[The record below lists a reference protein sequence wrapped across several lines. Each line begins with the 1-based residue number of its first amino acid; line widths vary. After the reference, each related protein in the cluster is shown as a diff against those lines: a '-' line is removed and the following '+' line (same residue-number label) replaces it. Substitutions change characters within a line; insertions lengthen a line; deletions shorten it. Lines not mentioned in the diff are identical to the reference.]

1 MNSRGYDVS
10 GLKNRADLNE
20 ISKISNLIARNYG
33 TDDPIYQ
40 AAHLGVFAHHAGVSD
55 GIKNSVEFA
64 LKNSMITNVICTST
78 LAQGVNLPI
87 KYLVV
92 SSVYQAG
99 EQIKVRDFHNLIGRT
114 ARSGM
119 FTEGTI
125 IFSDP
130 FAFNT
135 NQWKWDQYKHLLNP
149 NNSESCTSIIL
160 DVVKQHSMR
169 NKSSCCFYD
178 VALMRYT
185 DFKKFQETKD
195 LILSDYDKDSEIF
208 RLFKHVL
215 NILSR
220 IENYA
225 ALAIANNDNTYT
237 EAFADEL
244 LNDTLAESVASE
256 EEKAKLKTLF
266 EKICEYISNTL
277 QDENSKRNFARSMIS
292 CESYIDLQGEIHS
305 TNLCSFTDDELLNF
319 VIQKIIKYSAPRHL
333 HKIVKIEDA
342 IEIAKMW
349 MNGQG
354 YYIIQSVADLF
365 DYKIV
370 RRNQDAIISLEEIVS
385 ICDGDFG
392 YSASL
397 IINSICE
404 ILKSNDSVPEE
415 DDGDNFLETIENLQ
429 KLSQK
434 LKYGLS
440 EQTDIFIYEL
450 GFNDRFLAQEIRKII
465 GIHSKKK
472 EVKKAIKQ
480 NRTKIEFF
488 LYDYPSVFQNR
499 LKNL

>member
-1 MNSRGYDVS
+1 MHDCGIYAER
-10 GLKNRADLNE
+10 
-20 ISKISNLIARNYG
+20 SKKLYR
-33 TDDPIYQ
+33 
-40 AAHLGVFAHHAGVSD
+40 
-55 GIKNSVEFA
+55 
-64 LKNSMITNVICTST
+64 
-78 LAQGVNLPI
+78 
-87 KYLVV
+87 
-92 SSVYQAG
+92 
-99 EQIKVRDFHNLIGRT
+99 
-114 ARSGM
+114 
-119 FTEGTI
+119 
-125 IFSDP
+125 
-130 FAFNT
+130 
-135 NQWKWDQYKHLLNP
+135 
-149 NNSESCTSIIL
+149 
-160 DVVKQHSMR
+160 
-169 NKSSCCFYD
+169 
-178 VALMRYT
+178 
-185 DFKKFQETKD
+185 
-195 LILSDYDKDSEIF
+195 
-208 RLFKHVL
+208 
-215 NILSR
+215 
-220 IENYA
+220 
-225 ALAIANNDNTYT
+225 
-237 EAFADEL
+237 
-244 LNDTLAESVASE
+244 
-256 EEKAKLKTLF
+256 KAKLKTLF

-319 VIQKIIKYSAPRHL
+319 VIQKIIKYLAPRHL